1 MGNSLKKLCNS
12 IRIRSTCVST
22 CCSDN
27 TKQEV
32 FVGAQPLQVVP
43 IVADTAC
50 RGYAST
56 NTAVVLSPI
65 ASKEI
70 NFSKAMEH
78 SHHIEHHEHIENIG
92 GGIILHTIED
102 KIICDS

>member
-32 FVGAQPLQVVP
+32 
-43 IVADTAC
+43 
-50 RGYAST
+50 
-56 NTAVVLSPI
+56 VLSPI
-65 ASKEI
+65 ASEEI
-70 NFSKAMEH
+70 KVEH
-78 SHHIEHHEHIENIG
+78 SHHIEHHESIENIG
-92 GGIILHTIED
+92 GGIILHKIED
-102 KIICDS
+102 KIICLD

>member
-32 FVGAQPLQVVP
+32 
-43 IVADTAC
+43 
-50 RGYAST
+50 
-56 NTAVVLSPI
+56 VLSPI
-65 ASKEI
+65 ASKEVQPH
-70 NFSKAMEH
+70 H

-92 GGIILHTIED
+92 GGIIIHTIED
-102 KIICDS
+102 KIVCD

>member
-32 FVGAQPLQVVP
+32 FVEAQPLQVVP
-43 IVADTAC
+43 
-50 RGYAST
+50 
-56 NTAVVLSPI
+56 TAVVLTPI
-65 ASKEI
+65 QIPIQHA
-70 NFSKAMEH
+70 
-78 SHHIEHHEHIENIG
+78 HHIEHHEHIENIG
-92 GGIILHTIED
+92 GVLHSNVILHTIED
-102 KIICDS
+102 KIVCD